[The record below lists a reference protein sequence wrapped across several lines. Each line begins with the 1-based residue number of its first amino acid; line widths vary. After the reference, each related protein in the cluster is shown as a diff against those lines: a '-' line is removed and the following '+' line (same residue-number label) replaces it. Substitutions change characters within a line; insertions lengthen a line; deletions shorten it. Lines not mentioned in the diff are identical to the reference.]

1 MPADIEEPQVED
13 EAEAAAASD
22 EDEAGE
28 GAEEGEGKPARSWRR
43 KAIIA
48 LAGLLIIGV
57 AGGGGAWYFGSGEN
71 TQKPS
76 EAVRK
81 PAVFYD
87 LPDLTINLASISERS
102 QYLRIKVSLEVA
114 DRKTIDEISPMMPRV
129 MDAFQVYL
137 RELRITDLEGSAG
150 IYRLKE
156 ELRRRVNLAIHP
168 AQVDDILF
176 RELLIQ

>member
-1 MPADIEEPQVED
+1 MAAEIDEPPLEDDIEGTEE
-13 EAEAAAASD
+13 S
-22 EDEAGE
+22 EAGGD
-28 GAEEGEGKPARSWRR
+28 GAEGEGKRSWRR
-43 KAIIA
+43 KIMIG
-48 LAGLLIIGV
+48 LAGLVLIGA
-57 AGGGGAWYFGSGEN
+57 AGGGGAWYFGLSQN
-71 TQKPS
+71 PNQPS
-76 EAVRK
+76 EAIRK

-87 LPDLTINLASISERS
+87 LPDLTINLASINERS
-102 QYLRIKVSLEVA
+102 QYLRIKVSLEVS
-114 DRKTIDEISPMMPRV
+114 DRRTIEQITPMMPRV

-168 AQVDDILF
+168 AQVDNILF

>member
-1 MPADIEEPQVED
+1 MAAEIEEPQVED
-13 EAEAAAASD
+13 EADGAE

-28 GAEEGEGKPARSWRR
+28 GGDQEADAKQPRPWRR
-43 KAIIA
+43 KAVMG
-48 LAGLLIIGV
+48 LAGLMVIG
-57 AGGGGAWYFGSGEN
+57 AMGAGGAWYFGLPGSMQQP
-71 TQKPS
+71 T

-81 PAVFYD
+81 PALFYD
-87 LPDLTINLASISERS
+87 LPDLTINLASINERS
-102 QYLRIKVSLEVA
+102 QYLRIKVSLEVS
-114 DRKTIDEISPMMPRV
+114 DRKTIEEITPMLPRV

-156 ELRRRVNLAIHP
+156 ELRRRVNLAVHP